1 MRHDA
6 YLTLRA
12 RSDLAS
18 AHLWYQE
25 RGTDLAAD
33 FLGEI
38 DAVLA
43 QLSRFPHSCPVIHK
57 NIRRCLVHRFP
68 YGLFYVVESRR
79 IVILAI
85 MHQARDPKR
94 WQDLV

>member
-12 RSDLAS
+12 RSDLTN
-18 AHLWYQE
+18 AHLWYQD

-33 FLGEI
+33 FLHEI
-38 DAVLA
+38 DAVLE
-43 QLSRFPHSCPVIHK
+43 QLSRFPHSCPVVRK

-68 YGLFYVVESRR
+68 YGLFYVVENRR
-79 IVILAI
+79 IVVLAI

-94 WQDLV
+94 WQEI